1 MADRRQRA
9 ILLSDLDPQAFVAT
23 ERDENGAQV
32 RDLLLVNADRVIW
45 IEADAAERTL
55 RFQIDREGWL
65 RVVLPTPGAY
75 DPAMARVH
83 AAFSDGAQ
91 D

>member
-1 MADRRQRA
+1 MADRRPRA

-23 ERDENGAQV
+23 EANETGAKV
-32 RDLLLVNADRVIW
+32 RDLLLVNVDRVIW

-65 RVVLPTPGAY
+65 RVVLPTAGAY
-75 DPAMARVH
+75 DEAMARVRT
-83 AAFSDGAQ
+83 AFSDGAR

>member
-1 MADRRQRA
+1 MADRGPRA

-23 ERDENGAQV
+23 EVNETGAQV

-45 IEADAAERTL
+45 VEADAAERTL

-65 RVVLPTPGAY
+65 RVVLPTQLAY
-75 DPAMARVH
+75 DEALARVQ
-83 AAFSDGAQ
+83 AAYSNGAT